1 MTIVWSNK
9 ARTTY
14 NKIIDDLLE
23 NWNPDIAEDFE
34 NKTNSLLDTLIKYK
48 KLCPLSKKKRLRKCV
63 IHKNNS
69 LIYKIKKDKIEL
81 VAFVYN
87 KSEHNY

>member
-1 MTIVWSNK
+1 MIIVWSNK

-14 NKIIDDLLE
+14 DTIINDLLV

-34 NKTNSLLDTLIKYK
+34 TKTNTLLDTLKKYK

-69 LIYKIKKDKIEL
+69 LSYKIKKDKIEL
-81 VAFVYN
+81 VAFIYN
-87 KSEHNY
+87 KSGHSY